1 MAAGATH
8 SGRRR
13 AARALAAILV
23 AVAVPVAAASA
34 RPVPAK
40 VRVAAHAAVAK
51 VGRQTHAT
59 ATKILGCR
67 RSTSSRYLCQA
78 QNSFRSGASRCVA
91 NVTVTLGRRDGRAR
105 AKITSYVCY

>member
-1 MAAGATH
+1 MAARATH
-8 SGRRR
+8 SGWRR
-13 AARALAAILV
+13 ATSALAAV
-23 AVAVPVAAASA
+23 AVAVAIPVASAYA

-40 VRVAAHAAVAK
+40 VRAAAQAVVAK

-59 ATKILGCR
+59 ATKVLGCR

-78 QNSFRSGASRCVA
+78 QNSFRSGADRCVA
-91 NVTVTLGRRDGRAR
+91 NVTVTLGTRDGRAR